1 MATASSRFEIH
12 FNQGG
17 WRRIF
22 MVDALR
28 TTTAASASGLIKT
41 AGFRRV
47 FFVATARSGLPMG
60 ARRMTTY
67 RRAGALFGSDRFF
80 PPSP

>member
-1 MATASSRFEIH
+1 
-12 FNQGG
+12 
-17 WRRIF
+17 

-60 ARRMTTY
+60 ARRMATY
-67 RRAGALFGSDRFF
+67 RRAGALFGSDRQN
-80 PPSP
+80 SSMDLYGRSRLAIAGDQIDA